1 MIVKGTIKE
10 DFIEQIFEK
19 FEMQNYF
26 KVIPAIWPNPS
37 VVVVQKDLSKV
48 IDYAIGGLE
57 VDYLEDDGNLDFI
70 TEYDIELALKNYFQ
84 SVFLKTYKYI
94 VFYRCD
100 LPTKYL
106 TTKEYLK
113 LDFADDKEFI
123 DKVMKATTPNDQ
135 KWYLIGSLT
144 LQEVEIA

>member
-1 MIVKGTIKE
+1 MIAKGTIKE
-10 DFIEQIFEK
+10 SFIEQIFEE
-19 FEMQNYF
+19 FEVQNYF
-26 KVIPAIWPNPS
+26 KVIPAVWPNPS
-37 VVVVQKDLSKV
+37 VVVVQKDLSKIV
-48 IDYAIGGLE
+48 NYAIGELE

-84 SVFLKTYKYI
+84 LEFLKTCKYI

-106 TTKEYLK
+106 RTEDFLR
-113 LDFADDKEFI
+113 LDFSDDKEFI

-144 LQEVEIA
+144 LQEVEIV

>member
-1 MIVKGTIKE
+1 MMVSSTIKE
-10 DFIEQIFEK
+10 SFIEQIFEE

-26 KVIPAIWPNPS
+26 KVIPAIWPKPS
-37 VVVVQKDLSKV
+37 VVVVQKDLSKI
-48 IDYAIGGLE
+48 IDYAIGELE
-57 VDYLEDDGNLDFI
+57 QDYLTEDGILDFV
-70 TEYDIELALKNYFQ
+70 TEYDIESALKNYFQ
-84 SVFLKTYKYI
+84 LVFLKTCKYI

-106 TTKEYLK
+106 STEEYLK

-144 LQEVEIA
+144 LQEVEIV